1 MNHICELL
9 HMKEAQSL
17 ADPDR
22 VIIPRATI
30 RANYTYTIHI
40 SREGH
45 LSSLFFLF
53 LSFDRLYTRSFGDCV
68 TLIVVKKI
76 VMYSFMYIKRAL
88 LYKSMVQT
96 L

>member
-30 RANYTYTIHI
+30 RANYTYTI
-40 SREGH
+40 
-45 LSSLFFLF
+45 LFI
-53 LSFDRLYTRSFGDCV
+53 YHEKV
-68 TLIVVKKI
+68 TI
-76 VMYSFMYIKRAL
+76 L
-88 LYKSMVQT
+88 LYFSSKASTDSVQENLAT
-96 L
+96 AAALHYTDNKEN